1 MKHPPPTQ
9 AFGPVVNRVSDLMI
23 HTNRY
28 AFHGVTR
35 LALDAKVSPS
45 SVSRLINGKM
55 NPSFAMVARVTTA
68 LEKTLGYRIDPR
80 DLVAELG
87 RFLTPHT
94 CDLAGCQGCL
104 PENATDE
111 FGDIKPAFNGVKPGC
126 WVTSRY
132 PKGYSESK
140 KGVSK

>member
-1 MKHPPPTQ
+1 MVIRLQ
-9 AFGPVVNRVSDLMI
+9 DVMI
-23 HTNRY
+23 HTTRY

-35 LALDAKVSPS
+35 LAIDAKVSPS

-68 LEKTLGYRIDPR
+68 LEKSLGYRIDPR

-87 RFLTPHT
+87 KFLTPHT
-94 CDLAGCQGCL
+94 CDLVGCQGCL
-104 PENATDE
+104 PDNATDE
-111 FGDIKPAFNGVKPGC
+111 FGDLKPAFDGVKPGR

-132 PKGYSESK
+132 PKGYIESK
-140 KGVSK
+140 KGESK